1 MCFES
6 VCGSFAVG
14 FFCLYWIEEEWQT
27 WWYAPQKNERH
38 RNCMWRHFLY
48 SQYFQ
53 VMVNYPCGNDH
64 ISHRSTC
71 YTGTL
76 ESMIFRTSQLVGYV
90 SSVPWRAWRVWYMHS
105 EQWRCGESPRKI
117 HWINW
122 FFELDYF
129 SATTWSRK
137 IINISTCS
145 KGGAYSKEWHSQ
157 KTRYKYI
164 HISQSFPICYSCC
177 CERSTFWWFFWG
189 GSSWILGVSAPA
201 SFGCFLVPPVKGYGE
216 GMAVAGPVSGW
227 FQTVARDEAEP
238 WDFFG
243 RWWDDFVRQVHM
255 GSCNFHLIFKDM
267 YIITH
272 ISHISDIL
280 VKRNLWVSVVATI

>member
-189 GSSWILGVSAPA
+189 GILLDPW
-201 SFGCFLVPPVKGYGE
+201 SFCTCIFRMLPCPTRKRLRWRHGGCRTGEWMVPNGGSGRSRTLGLLRK
-216 GMAVAGPVSGW
+216 MMGW
-227 FQTVARDEAEP
+227 FR
-238 WDFFG
+238 
-243 RWWDDFVRQVHM
+243 
-255 GSCNFHLIFKDM
+255 
-267 YIITH
+267 
-272 ISHISDIL
+272 
-280 VKRNLWVSVVATI
+280 